1 MPNNENNQ
9 KFLRG
14 VQGGG
19 FYKKSPPGRRRQ
31 KFSFEELD
39 RELIARGAEI
49 PAAARFK
56 FSDKEGTPERDA
68 IIARVKELY
77 NTPPPRNEKLR
88 HIGTAELVKMLS
100 QRSRGRK
107 VEDINKRA
115 ILGSDDRMDV
125 YEIEEIEKIKRMD
138 RMGKTRGIEDIEK
151 IEQEY
156 AKIEKIKANANC
168 TAAIFLKED
177 LIRDRERFS
186 RLKLKNYGEAFNLC
200 DCEPF
205 VHQPIAEGPHCS
217 GFLVTKDIIA
227 TAGHFVNQWGLTDL
241 CIVFGFRMLNPYTP
255 VTRVSDKDI
264 YKGTKIICQDYN
276 PMNGSD
282 WALVQLDRQVKD
294 RQVAALSKNDVV
306 CHQPV
311 YVYGHPMGL
320 PLKFAAGAC
329 VRDNT
334 NKTYFAA
341 DLDIYM
347 GNSGSPVF
355 DSETHQVIGMVV
367 RGYQKD
373 FRLVENCLVSVIYP
387 NPGIH
392 SEGAHCTRVSEFRNI
407 VAGTGDRCRWRRPSG
422 K

>member
-1 MPNNENNQ
+1 
-9 KFLRG
+9 
-14 VQGGG
+14 
-19 FYKKSPPGRRRQ
+19 
-31 KFSFEELD
+31 LD

-107 VEDINKRA
+107 VEDIDKRA
-115 ILGSDDRMDV
+115 ILGADDRIDF
-125 YEIEEIEKIKRMD
+125 YKIEEIEKIKKME
-138 RMGKTRGIEDIEK
+138 RMGKTRGIENIKK
-151 IEQEY
+151 IEPEY
-156 AKIEKIKANANC
+156 AKIEKIKANADC

-177 LIRDRERFS
+177 LACDRQGFS
-186 RLKLKNYGEAFNLC
+186 RLKVKNYGEAFGLC

-205 VHQPIAEGPHCS
+205 AHQPVVTGPFCS
-217 GFLVTKDIIA
+217 GFLVAKDIVA
-227 TAGHFVNQWGLTDL
+227 TAAHFVNRWEVTNF
-241 CIVFGFRMLNPYTP
+241 CIVFGFRMSNPYTP
-255 VTRVSDKDI
+255 VTRISNEDI

-276 PMNGSD
+276 PITRAD
-282 WALVQLDRQVKD
+282 WALVQLDREVKD
-294 RQVAALSKNDVV
+294 REVAVLSKNDVI
-306 CHQPV
+306 CRQPV

-329 VRDNT
+329 VQDNT
-334 NKTYFAA
+334 NETYFAA

-355 DSETHQVIGMVV
+355 DKETNQAIGMVV
-367 RGYQKD
+367 RGYRKD

-392 SEGAHCTRVSEFRNI
+392 SEGAHCTRVSEFKNI
-407 VAGTGDRCRWRRPSG
+407 VD
-422 K
+422 KF